1 LREQYPRWGE
11 TKLVVLPR
19 DDGLSSSTST
29 VGRILGPPKERG
41 LPHEAACNNIPARK
55 RPWKCPYAALK
66 QKEYVAKAPGDI
78 MQVDIL
84 DVRQLLGV
92 VRPPCL

>member
-1 LREQYPRWGE
+1 MREQYPRWSE

-19 DDGLSSSTST
+19 NEGLSSSAST

-41 LPHEAACNNIPARK
+41 LPHEAACNNISAQK
-55 RPWKCPYAALK
+55 RQWKRPYAALK
-66 QKEYVAKAPGDI
+66 QKEYVGKAPEDI

-84 DVRQLLGV
+84 DVRQLPGV
-92 VRPPCL
+92 VRLPCL